1 MANTKYVVR
10 GLTWAAF
17 RGCVASDKEIMSNNY
32 SGGAAPAKADYEAR
46 QGRSADARCEEASGG
61 VRARV
66 CSAAGPGLKGLKT
79 FPFSS

>member
-1 MANTKYVVR
+1 MR
-10 GLTWAAF
+10 GLTSAAF

-46 QGRSADARCEEASGG
+46 VALQMHAVRKPRGG
-61 VRARV
+61 VRVWV